1 MYYEEESRILIT
13 ASKDKSVKVFIR
25 SINNIS
31 NLDMETPWKM
41 DFWRCS
47 KIWGNWNKDSKR
59 YSSNVK
65 NSKTIN
71 QKRRGWRFRR
81 WP

>member
-31 NLDMETPWKM
+31 NLDMETP
-41 DFWRCS
+41 
-47 KIWGNWNKDSKR
+47 
-59 YSSNVK
+59 
-65 NSKTIN
+65 
-71 QKRRGWRFRR
+71 
-81 WP
+81 